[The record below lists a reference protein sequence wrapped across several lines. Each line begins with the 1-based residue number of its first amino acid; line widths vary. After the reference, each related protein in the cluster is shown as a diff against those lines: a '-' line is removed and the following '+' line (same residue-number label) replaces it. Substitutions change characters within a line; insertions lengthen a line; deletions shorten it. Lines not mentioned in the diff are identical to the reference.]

1 MKSKTYKST
10 RKSFTLCSYLL
21 FAVLFFSS
29 TVVTKSSPSPRPHG
43 STAAESLPEPDS
55 RLQELRE
62 KLNHFANGVRFQ
74 YDSTVLPTK
83 SILALDSIMRLMN
96 EQPEAYQYLIRVHSY
111 EDGKS
116 ADYMLEY
123 SKSRANAIHRYL
135 VMQGISSKTLLVQ
148 GMGSSDLK
156 CFDEKEPDCYHR
168 NNRLEIDL
176 RKWDDEEGSGELS
189 SELTLLASR
198 LRFSTHGALFHE
210 NDAIIK
216 EMADYMKQ
224 SNDSYNLIVHAYDPI
239 APEYFNV
246 ALCETKGETLEY
258 FLQLNDIAVERLNVI
273 PKGNAQYQWIGKYTQ
288 FLLEI
293 EEITNYD

>member
-10 RKSFTLCSYLL
+10 RKSFSLCSYLL
-21 FAVLFFSS
+21 FSVLFFSS
-29 TVVTKSSPSPRPHG
+29 TVITKSSPSPRPHG
-43 STAAESLPEPDS
+43 CTAAESLPEPDL

-62 KLNHFANGVRFQ
+62 KLNHFADGVRFQ

-83 SILALDSIMRLMN
+83 SIRALDSILHLMN

-111 EDGKS
+111 ENGKS

-123 SKSRANAIHRYL
+123 SKSRANAIRRYL
-135 VMQGISSKTLLVQ
+135 VMQGISSHTLLVQ
-148 GMGSSDLK
+148 GMGSSELK

-176 RKWDDEEGSGELS
+176 RKRDNKKASGELS

-198 LRFSTHGALFHE
+198 LRFSTHGALFQE
-210 NDAIIK
+210 NDDIVK

-224 SNDSYNLIVHAYDPI
+224 SNKSYNLIVHAYDAI

-246 ALCETKGETLEY
+246 ALCETKGESLK
-258 FLQLNDIAVERLNVI
+258 FSLGMQDIAPKRLHVV
-273 PKGNAQYQWIGKYTQ
+273 PKGNAQYQWTGNQIQ
-288 FLLEI
+288 FLVEI
-293 EEITNYD
+293 EEIK